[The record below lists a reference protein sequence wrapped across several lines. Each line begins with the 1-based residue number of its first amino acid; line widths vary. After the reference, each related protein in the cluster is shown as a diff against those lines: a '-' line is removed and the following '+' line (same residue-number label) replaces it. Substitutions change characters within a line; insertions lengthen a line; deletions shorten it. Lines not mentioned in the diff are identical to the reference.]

1 MFQTGG
7 VCFQDPDDFEIQQVL
22 DYDVDVV
29 SLYETCLQLL
39 MMYMYLVGDCY
50 GSIYMYLEISHRI
63 YEGYHAKQLL

>member
-39 MMYMYLVGDCY
+39 MMYMYLVG
-50 GSIYMYLEISHRI
+50 IIVIRL
-63 YEGYHAKQLL
+63 